1 MDDLNDQLFNVK
13 SEWLSLIRIM
23 ISHNFFSLFIFGKKV
38 WIQLEASKSIHII
51 SISNNVCYL
60 NRDIPQPLAESHSRS
75 VISCSENP
83 AVPKIKQFINLNWN
97 LVWLNRAKFDPH
109 TLLCNFKP
117 PGQPVVGRFPLS
129 RIVSSKFNI
138 CSYILLQTPYRPS
151 TTWYGKTRK
160 TRHPSWRLHLTHKPA
175 AATHLHLHTRFSS
188 LFLHHRRKSI
198 FNHSD
203 NEGNSVT
210 I

>member
-1 MDDLNDQLFNVK
+1 MLFKRVDPSAISGIPSTLCYQLLGK
-13 SEWLSLIRIM
+13 SR
-23 ISHNFFSLFIFGKKV
+23 
-38 WIQLEASKSIHII
+38 
-51 SISNNVCYL
+51 
-60 NRDIPQPLAESHSRS
+60 R
-75 VISCSENP
+75 
-83 AVPKIKQFINLNWN
+83 PKIKQFINLNWN

-175 AATHLHLHTRFSS
+175 AATHHHLHTRFSS
-188 LFLHHRRKSI
+188 LFLHHRPENPSSTTRIMRVIPSQ
-198 FNHSD
+198 FNYFIIKVMIWCIIL
-203 NEGNSVT
+203 N
-210 I
+210 